1 MIGIHIKVVNSPYKS
16 LNGRT
21 GIVLRKSVV
30 SERKYAI
37 RLDNSPFS
45 FSIEP
50 QYLEITEVFK
60 VRCHKLCDTYADGTS
75 VFQLGGN
82 KYDRTRIY

>member
-1 MIGIHIKVVNSPYKS
+1 MIGKRIKVINSPYKS

-21 GIVLRKSVV
+21 GIVLRKSVA
-30 SERKYAI
+30 SERRYDI

-50 QYLEITEVFK
+50 QYLEITDNRGF
-60 VRCHKLCDTYADGTS
+60 
-75 VFQLGGN
+75 
-82 KYDRTRIY
+82 

>member
-1 MIGIHIKVVNSPYKS
+1 MIRKHIKVVNSPYKS

-45 FSIEP
+45 FPIKP
-50 QYLEITEVFK
+50 QYLEITDNRGF
-60 VRCHKLCDTYADGTS
+60 
-75 VFQLGGN
+75 
-82 KYDRTRIY
+82 